1 MMAKQNIARMK
12 RLGPKTPN
20 IWCDQFAILLFRVNE
35 IDEDTLESHHRQP
48 GAWTPDRPEP
58 KEFSMK
64 KSTQVKNFLAI
75 LFLLMNFSSTYAEED
90 HDHHEGIHPQHK
102 AMHKNRGYTQ
112 IVIGGLAYADC
123 SHRIGVCELLYHEGH
138 ANQEA
143 KRWGFFLP
151 KLPVK
156 LVEFNNEILIGINN
170 KCYYIDPLEERPL
183 GQGRREG

>member
-1 MMAKQNIARMK
+1 MLKKITITMR
-12 RLGPKTPN
+12 GYTP
-20 IWCDQFAILLFRVNE
+20 
-35 IDEDTLESHHRQP
+35 
-48 GAWTPDRPEP
+48 
-58 KEFSMK
+58 
-64 KSTQVKNFLAI
+64 
-75 LFLLMNFSSTYAEED
+75 
-90 HDHHEGIHPQHK
+90 HE

-156 LVEFNNEILIGINN
+156 LVEFKNEILIGINN
-170 KCYYIDPLEERPL
+170 KCYYIDSWKKDLWGKVVEKIKKL
-183 GQGRREG
+183 MKSKSLDINFGG